1 ELFGQAVGC
10 FENASA
16 SKSAASRLVLLPAL
30 GPDEGLSSSCLRK
43 ALAECLATCRQHG
56 CASEELLTCLLYHG
70 LRSAAALK
78 REAESAD
85 ERGERVKP
93 TLAAVPQF
101 SMIGPA
107 YLYVYKLTDSRGTA
121 VWAASL
127 GESLLTFAPQ
137 RRNAQIQ
144 YNAVRPASQHLEVAP
159 MSRISGPGFGFH
171 VWRNAVAM
179 MGIRLFSPYTE
190 QVVRH
195 IPTMDERPETKAIL
209 SDFSASIVSS
219 FLSMPFNHVF
229 SWACCSP
236 ELAEMSQLQRLQ
248 AYANFLIGNYC
259 APGRLSLLGRDLC
272 VRIGYTGFLFTGYHI
287 VERQMHKLAAGPGR
301 QMDGR
306 QWRQAMHVA
315 EVSETCGSFS
325 SLTELGRFTML
336 FVKHRWR
343 ARSI

>member
-1 ELFGQAVGC
+1 MLAEETSQTLPPSPSLNGSKEDFGKSIFSWCLKNADILAGVVGGPMVVGC
-10 FENASA
+10 LTPQRNVMTL
-16 SKSAASRLVLLPAL
+16 AAKDVHSSFFGLYKQVFQAGVIKAFRGGSR
-30 GPDEGLSSSCLRK
+30 
-43 ALAECLATCRQHG
+43 
-56 CASEELLTCLLYHG
+56 
-70 LRSAAALK
+70 
-78 REAESAD
+78 
-85 ERGERVKP
+85 P

-287 VERQMHKLAAGPGR
+287 VERQMHKLAAGE
-301 QMDGR
+301 
-306 QWRQAMHVA
+306 H
-315 EVSETCGSFS
+315 
-325 SLTELGRFTML
+325 
-336 FVKHRWR
+336 
-343 ARSI
+343 